1 MLERISIWP
10 FFVFLFAVIGSGC
23 TPIPRS
29 EASSPV
35 WVAPLFNPNK
45 HLKLALIVEVDKLGQ
60 HGNST
65 AVAKQVE
72 GAFTEVL
79 LGKGYRISARSDI
92 EKMQK
97 EIRYQQSSGWTE
109 GNAARLGKM
118 LNVSSVVIITIVDY
132 KVQLDAR
139 NRSYIAGAGYLDG
152 LSANVSMSGRIVS
165 VEEAE
170 IVGQANYIREV
181 NVRRKDDFPAALGG
195 VVRVFASGFPSRIQ

>member
-1 MLERISIWP
+1 
-10 FFVFLFAVIGSGC
+10 
-23 TPIPRS
+23 
-29 EASSPV
+29 V

-45 HLKLALIVEVDKLGQ
+45 HAKLALIVEVDKSGHL
-60 HGNST
+60 GNSA

-72 GAFTEVL
+72 GTVTEVL

-97 EIRYQQSSGWTE
+97 EIKYQQSSGWTE

-132 KVQLDAR
+132 TVQLDAR
-139 NRSYIAGAGYLDG
+139 NHLYIAGAGYLDG
-152 LSANVSMSGRIVS
+152 LSAKVSMSARIVS

-181 NVRRKDDFPAALGG
+181 NVRRKDDFPMALGNAA
-195 VVRVFASGFPSRIQ
+195 RIFANGFPSRIL

>member
-1 MLERISIWP
+1 MLERIAIWL
-10 FFVFLFAVIGSGC
+10 FFVFFLAVIGSGC

-29 EASSPV
+29 EASSPA

-45 HLKLALIVEVDKLGQ
+45 HVKLALIVEVDKFGK
-60 HGNST
+60 HANST
-65 AVAKQVE
+65 AVARQVE
-72 GAFTEVL
+72 GAVTEVL
-79 LGKGYRISARSDI
+79 LSKGYRISARSDI

-118 LNVSSVVIITIVDY
+118 LNVSCVVIITIVDY

-139 NRSYIAGAGYLDG
+139 NYAYIAGAGYLDG
-152 LSANVSMSGRIVS
+152 LSAKVSMSGRIVS

-181 NVRRKDDFPAALGG
+181 NVRRKDDFPTALG
-195 VVRVFASGFPSRIQ
+195 VAAREFVNGFPSRI